1 MFTKFLKIDKPIQ
14 IPAAGRLLSPPPL
27 NSDAYIPCSQL
38 ELSFPFL
45 TIVETKPCS
54 PNYLSLFLTSFLK
67 RTTEVSK
74 KDYCGGTQWTIS
86 VERSQHKLSC
96 SSLRVW
102 WHVWTTFFL
111 RIEVSRFET
120 QLKYFVKVI
129 GGPVTRSCDDWSKFI
144 FQITS
149 FCYIIAPQNF
159 HLYHFLDLHFISKPL
174 VPGVCFKW

>member
-14 IPAAGRLLSPPPL
+14 IPAASRLLSPPPL

-54 PNYLSLFLTSFLK
+54 PYYLSLFLTSFLK

-74 KDYCGGTQWTIS
+74 KDYSGGTQWTIS

-111 RIEVSRFET
+111 WIEVSRFET

-129 GGPVTRSCDDWSKFI
+129 GGPVTIQWWLIKVHLSDYFLL
-144 FQITS
+144 
-149 FCYIIAPQNF
+149 
-159 HLYHFLDLHFISKPL
+159 LYHCPSKLSSLSFSWPALH
-174 VPGVCFKW
+174 

>member
-14 IPAAGRLLSPPPL
+14 IPAAGRLLSPPPF

-38 ELSFPFL
+38 ELSSPFL

-54 PNYLSLFLTSFLK
+54 PNYLSIFLTSFLK

-74 KDYCGGTQWTIS
+74 KDHCGRTQWKIS
-86 VERSQHKLSC
+86 VEKSQHKLSC

-111 RIEVSRFET
+111 WIEVSRFET
-120 QLKYFVKVI
+120 QPKYFVKVI
-129 GGPVTRSCDDWSKFI
+129 GGPVTRSRAFDQWWLIKVHLSDYFLLLCHCPSKLSSL
-144 FQITS
+144 S
-149 FCYIIAPQNF
+149 FSWPA
-159 HLYHFLDLHFISKPL
+159 LH
-174 VPGVCFKW
+174 

>member
-14 IPAAGRLLSPPPL
+14 IPAAGRLLSPPPF

-38 ELSFPFL
+38 ELSSPFL

-54 PNYLSLFLTSFLK
+54 PNYLSLFPTSFLK

-74 KDYCGGTQWTIS
+74 KDHCGRTQWKIS
-86 VERSQHKLSC
+86 VEKSQHKLSC

-111 RIEVSRFET
+111 WIEVSRFET
-120 QLKYFVKVI
+120 QPCHQIQGLWLIKVHLSDYFLLLCHC
-129 GGPVTRSCDDWSKFI
+129 PSKLSSL
-144 FQITS
+144 S
-149 FCYIIAPQNF
+149 FSWPA
-159 HLYHFLDLHFISKPL
+159 LH
-174 VPGVCFKW
+174 